1 MRAQLTGLCLAAL
14 ALGACSGPPGTMA
27 ANSKICVDFK
37 QPKPAALP
45 GVSADAASVDD
56 CVRRWAYSLAPSRDD
71 AEIVAE
77 AASAACNTQLS
88 RWNQQ
93 ALTQPGAEQPSASLI
108 TGEPT
113 TALAEHNTFSRTRA
127 LFYVVQARA
136 GTCSPP
142 PAKDGA
148 PEGII

>member
-1 MRAQLTGLCLAAL
+1 MRAQLTGICLAAL
-14 ALGACSGPPGTMA
+14 ALGACSGQPGAMA
-27 ANSKICVDFK
+27 SNGKICVDFK
-37 QPKPAALP
+37 QPKAVALP
-45 GVSADAASVDD
+45 GVSADAAAVDD

-71 AEIVAE
+71 AGTVAE
-77 AASAACNTQLS
+77 AASAACNTQLA

-93 ALTQPGAEQPSASLI
+93 ALTQPGADETSASLI

-113 TALAEHNTFSRTRA
+113 TALGEHNNFTRTRA

-142 PAKDGA
+142 PAKDGV
-148 PEGII
+148 PEGIT

>member
-14 ALGACSGPPGTMA
+14 ALSACSGQPRAMA
-27 ANSKICVDFK
+27 ANGNICVDFK
-37 QPKPAALP
+37 LPKAAALP
-45 GVSADAASVDD
+45 GVSADAAAVDD

-71 AEIVAE
+71 AETVAD
-77 AASAACNTQLS
+77 AASAACNTQLA

-93 ALTQPGAEQPSASLI
+93 TLTQPGAEDPSASLI

-136 GTCSPP
+136 GACRPP
-142 PAKDGA
+142 PAKNGE
-148 PEGII
+148 PEGIT